1 MAPSPKKS
9 GGKSKAG
16 SAAVAPV
23 EAPAQ
28 QQRVLQTRSQKAG
41 LQVRLH
47 ASFHATFTHRDFY
60 FPLWLSRD
68 VVPCGTYPP
77 LPQATYAAQHS
88 HRREGGGVHER
99 DLGVFDR

>member
-41 LQVRLH
+41 LQVSSRFLYH
-47 ASFHATFTHRDFY
+47 ALGPRYT
-60 FPLWLSRD
+60 
-68 VVPCGTYPP
+68 VP
-77 LPQATYAAQHS
+77 
-88 HRREGGGVHER
+88 REG
-99 DLGVFDR
+99 DLANRYHF